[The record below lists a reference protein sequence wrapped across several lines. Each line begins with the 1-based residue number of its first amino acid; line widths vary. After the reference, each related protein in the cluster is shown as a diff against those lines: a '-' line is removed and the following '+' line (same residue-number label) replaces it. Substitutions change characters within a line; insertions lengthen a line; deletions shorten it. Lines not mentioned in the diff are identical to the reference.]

1 MLDLLFT
8 FSRASDTQLTG
19 GFKNGMI
26 GICFAQSG
34 CRAKRILSA
43 GMPGRITQ
51 MGREEFAELVQ
62 SSIQDC
68 QVRTS
73 NHCCRMSMD
82 L

>member
-1 MLDLLFT
+1 MFCPVWL
-8 FSRASDTQLTG
+8 
-19 GFKNGMI
+19 
-26 GICFAQSG
+26 QS
-34 CRAKRILSA
+34 KVILCA

-73 NHCCRMSMD
+73 NPCRMR
-82 L
+82 LAEACKPAGYRLHPHQAC